1 MQNGEAKTDIRDNDT
16 SVTRGS
22 VTKKTERLDS
32 YEFARTQM
40 PFEFP
45 SQGVLRTSIDYWTPK
60 RITAVIYLDNG
71 SWCGFWKFSCSWQF
85 CWISLRKKQT
95 GLLYCLLRK
104 NAKVGRNNTY
114 AWELPKAAVAVKKW
128 KDDDKYD
135 CVYLS

>member
-45 SQGVLRTSIDYWTPK
+45 SQGVLRTNIAMTD
-60 RITAVIYLDNG
+60 
-71 SWCGFWKFSCSWQF
+71 
-85 CWISLRKKQT
+85 
-95 GLLYCLLRK
+95 
-104 NAKVGRNNTY
+104 
-114 AWELPKAAVAVKKW
+114 
-128 KDDDKYD
+128 
-135 CVYLS
+135 

>member
-45 SQGVLRTSIDYWTPK
+45 SQGVLRTNIDY
-60 RITAVIYLDNG
+60 
-71 SWCGFWKFSCSWQF
+71 
-85 CWISLRKKQT
+85 
-95 GLLYCLLRK
+95 
-104 NAKVGRNNTY
+104 
-114 AWELPKAAVAVKKW
+114 
-128 KDDDKYD
+128 
-135 CVYLS
+135 